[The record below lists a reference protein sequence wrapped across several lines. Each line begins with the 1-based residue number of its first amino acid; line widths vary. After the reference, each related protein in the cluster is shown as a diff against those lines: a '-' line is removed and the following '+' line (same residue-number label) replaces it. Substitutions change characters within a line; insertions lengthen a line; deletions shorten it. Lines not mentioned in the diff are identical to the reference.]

1 MLPEAGVRHHVFFQG
16 ALGLCGKVLVAVGL
30 QDALCEKRPGSVTD
44 GWNYFQVALK
54 QTQIWPEMSPAVS
67 VSVIT

>member
-30 QDALCEKRPGSVTD
+30 QDALYEKRPESVTD
-44 GWNYFQVALK
+44 GRN
-54 QTQIWPEMSPAVS
+54 
-67 VSVIT
+67 